1 MSLRR
6 FCPFFRFL
14 LDKTLKSLTC
24 CLLKPFCVICHSF
37 YRYVNS
43 LFFCVKGNQVLSIS
57 LTIWLVCWCISHSF
71 WQIFFKCLKCFV
83 CHLLITKP
91 ELSMCWWLD
100 IRHGLNVGI
109 CMWLTVTVNLS
120 DSVFES
126 QTRHQNGDTHFLT
139 LDEILDETK
148 LLDITLKQK
157 QWLMNEVEI
166 CIIYTTNVIFTKS
179 KQITYVCLL

>member
-1 MSLRR
+1 
-6 FCPFFRFL
+6 
-14 LDKTLKSLTC
+14 
-24 CLLKPFCVICHSF
+24 
-37 YRYVNS
+37 
-43 LFFCVKGNQVLSIS
+43 
-57 LTIWLVCWCISHSF
+57 
-71 WQIFFKCLKCFV
+71 
-83 CHLLITKP
+83 
-91 ELSMCWWLD
+91 
-100 IRHGLNVGI
+100 
-109 CMWLTVTVNLS
+109 MWLTVTVNLS